1 MIVATLRLG
10 LAPGTLCVISETRS
24 VRGCI
29 PTQSVGTITT
39 KASRAY
45 RGTWRNANLWDRL

>member
-10 LAPGTLCVISETRS
+10 LAPGTLCVISVTRS

-29 PTQSVGTITT
+29 PTQSMGTITT
-39 KASRAY
+39 KASHACS
-45 RGTWRNANLWDRL
+45 GTWRNVNV